1 MKESEQKKRT
11 TPLVTRKKMR
21 FDTYLTILS
30 AIQDGLSTK
39 RTIHN
44 ETKISWA
51 SCSDII
57 NDLCSLDIIM
67 EDHDPKH
74 QLFRPGPKTT
84 IYRFN
89 DSNNLILGLEITP
102 NYIHGTLIDL
112 GKHILFSRSYAIEES
127 LNNVNLY
134 RHVRNVFY
142 QIITDSGK
150 PEESITT
157 LAFALTGAI
166 DRHNL
171 IWTTSPKIHSIDA
184 FDFHFFQHSLPH
196 VKRVYMEH
204 DITARANSIIRAENS
219 HPANFA
225 FLHISDGVGMTIM
238 NEGRYIR
245 GHRGLAGELGHIP
258 LIGYDRLTSIPC
270 YCGKSHCLE
279 SYLSSKALLHHI
291 EKVSGTTVKS
301 LEEIGEKLSPE
312 QAQSLFEAVYEL
324 LLNVTT
330 TIVNLFDSQIIY
342 IGGSVIETWYEY
354 LKQVFTL
361 QVQDISWQGGPERV
375 EFYHEASTSPSYGAS
390 ISVINTALRAIL
402 LEVLG
407 QTV

>member
-1 MKESEQKKRT
+1 MKESEQRKRI

-30 AIQDGLSTK
+30 AIQNGLSTK

-67 EDHDPKH
+67 EDHDPGR

-84 IYRFN
+84 NYRFN

-102 NYIHGTLIDL
+102 NYIHATLIDL
-112 GKHILFSRSYAIEES
+112 GKHILFSNSYSLEEN

-142 QIITDSGK
+142 QVIIDSGK
-150 PEESITT
+150 PEETITT

-166 DRHNL
+166 DRQNL

-184 FDFHFFQHSLPH
+184 FDFHFFQHSLPY

-204 DITARANSIIRAENS
+204 DITARANSIIRVENS

-225 FLHISDGVGMTIM
+225 FIHISDGVGMAIM
-238 NEGRYIR
+238 NDGKYIR

-258 LIGYDRLTSIPC
+258 LIGYNKLSSIPC
-270 YCGKSHCLE
+270 YCGKKHCLE
-279 SYLSSKALLHHI
+279 SYLSSKALLFHI
-291 EKVSGTTVKS
+291 EKVYGLPLKS
-301 LEEIGEKLSPE
+301 LDEIGEKLSLE

-342 IGGSVIETWYEY
+342 MGGNVIETWYKY
-354 LKQVFTL
+354 LYQTLAL
-361 QVQDISWQGGPERV
+361 QVKDLSWQGGPERL
-375 EFYHEASTSPSYGAS
+375 EFYHETATSPSYGAS

-402 LEVLG
+402 LEVIE
-407 QTV
+407 QAT